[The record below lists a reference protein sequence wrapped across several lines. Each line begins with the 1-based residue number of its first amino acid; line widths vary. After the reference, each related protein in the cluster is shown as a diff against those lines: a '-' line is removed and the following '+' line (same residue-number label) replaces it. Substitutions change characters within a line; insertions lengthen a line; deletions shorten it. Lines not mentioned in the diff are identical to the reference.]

1 MCNCIIKCSVIAIL
15 LQQYIILSH
24 TCSAYTIISTHSYFI
39 QFTPES
45 SYLRLTYG
53 FLFVRAARRYSTTTD
68 DTPSLPH
75 TIAASFVYLILSI
88 RFLPVSQ
95 RLFLAPYYFSRD
107 SYNTSERVSEQCM
120 LCVCA
125 CVCAATLACLCNWI
139 VGCLCVWCYFYLC
152 MRGSRLS
159 SKSICVCVYHI
170 HNNEPNKSREKKA
183 PESTVCAQLKTYDRN
198 IQYTCASVC
207 RVVASYLS
215 TVISERLGPFWWVCV
230 PPFVVIL
237 CVVRFEKFVRESVH
251 DKIHGAIAE

>member
-15 LQQYIILSH
+15 SQYIILSH

-125 CVCAATLACLCNWI
+125 CVCAATLACLCN
-139 VGCLCVWCYFYLC
+139 
-152 MRGSRLS
+152 
-159 SKSICVCVYHI
+159 
-170 HNNEPNKSREKKA
+170 
-183 PESTVCAQLKTYDRN
+183 
-198 IQYTCASVC
+198 
-207 RVVASYLS
+207 
-215 TVISERLGPFWWVCV
+215 
-230 PPFVVIL
+230 
-237 CVVRFEKFVRESVH
+237 
-251 DKIHGAIAE
+251 